1 MVVPMRDP
9 YEVLGVPRTA
19 SEAEVKK
26 SFRKLAKKFHPDQN
40 PDDPKAKEKFAEIN
54 SAYEIVGDKD
64 KRAKFDRGEIG
75 ADGKPRFQGFQG
87 FEGGADPGFGTFRTG
102 TGPGGRTFRW
112 STSSGGPGGMGGG
125 AFGNDD
131 LLSEILGG
139 FARSGGA
146 GPGAGGRARKGE
158 DVTAT
163 VAVTL
168 EQIAKRERVR
178 VELPTGRTVEISIPP
193 GTRPGQTI
201 RLRGQGQSDMLGT
214 PPGDALVT
222 VEFVP
227 HPLFKAEGE
236 NLRLELPVGLEEAVL
251 GAKVR
256 VPTLDAP
263 VSLSIPA
270 GSSGGRTLRLRG
282 KGLPK
287 PGGGEGDLLVGLRIV
302 LPEGG
307 DPELKAL
314 MERWRTEHRHAVK
327 REELEPGS

>member
-1 MVVPMRDP
+1 MVVSMRDP
-9 YEVLGVPRTA
+9 YEVLGVPKTA

-40 PDDPKAKEKFAEIN
+40 PKDPKAKEKFSEIN

-75 ADGKPRFQGFQG
+75 ADGKPRFQGF
-87 FEGGADPGFGTFRTG
+87 EAAGADPGFGGFRTG
-102 TGPGGRTFRW
+102 GPGGRTFRW
-112 STSSGGPGGMGGG
+112 SSSGPGGPGG
-125 AFGNDD
+125 AFSNDD
-131 LLSEILGG
+131 ILSEILGG

-146 GPGAGGRARKGE
+146 GAGMGGRTRRGE
-158 DVTAT
+158 DITAT

-168 EQIAKRERVR
+168 EQLAKRERVR
-178 VELPTGRTVEISIPP
+178 VDLPTGRTVELSIPP

-201 RLRGQGQSDMLGT
+201 RLRGQGQGDPLGGT
-214 PPGDALVT
+214 AGDALVT
-222 VEFVP
+222 IEFVP
-227 HPLFKAEGE
+227 HPQFKAEGE
-236 NLRLELPVGLEEAVL
+236 NLRLEVPVGLEEAVL

-256 VPTLDAP
+256 VPTLDGS
-263 VSLSIPA
+263 VTLTVPA

-307 DPELKAL
+307 DPDLTAL
-314 MERWRTEHRHAVK
+314 MQRWRAEHRQSVK